1 MRLTRRAFLSG
12 SAAVALSATTGLAQ
26 QRRLFD
32 SHCHIIDHRFPIVAN
47 QGYTPPHFP
56 LEDYLAQA
64 KPLGV
69 VAGAVVSGSF
79 QAEDQTY
86 LMDILPKLG
95 PAWVGVTQ
103 IPNDYP
109 DAEIAKL
116 GKLGVRAVRF
126 NVFRGRI
133 DSVDDI
139 VALATRAHSVAG
151 WHSEIYADAAALAPH
166 VDKLSK
172 LPQLCVDHLG
182 MTEAG
187 VPVLLDLVAAGC
199 KVKATGFGRVKLD
212 VPKTLEAIAK
222 KSPNALVFG
231 TDIPSTRAARPFEA
245 VRHRSG
251 RARARPRARP
261 EGVLGQ
267 SARALQGQGRMKI
280 KANGI
285 TFNFEISGRDNAPWL
300 IFSNSLATNL
310 HMWDPQAADLK
321 NEFRMLR
328 YDQRGHGETEA
339 TVRPLHLRT
348 SLRRCDRAD
357 GCARHPDA
365 RTGAACRWAAPPAWV
380 SFRSIRT
387 ASTAWCSATIPDARR
402 RKPTSSGRSA
412 SQWRRRTAWQR
423 CWNRPCSAGFRLKR

>member
-1 MRLTRRAFLSG
+1 MRLTRRSFLSG
-12 SAAVALSATTGLAQ
+12 SGAVVLSGTSGLTQ

-109 DAEIAKL
+109 DAEITRL

-133 DSVDDI
+133 DNVDDI
-139 VALATRAHSVAG
+139 VALATRVHAVAG

-166 VDKLSK
+166 VDKLAK

-182 MTEAG
+182 MTETG
-187 VPVLLDLVAAGC
+187 VPALLDLVAAGC

-212 VPKTLEAIAK
+212 VPKTLEAVARK
-222 KSPNALVFG
+222 NPNALVFG

-245 VRHRSG
+245 ADIDLVER
-251 RARARPRARP
+251 
-261 EGVLGQ
+261 VLGRELAQ
-267 SARALQGQGRMKI
+267 KAFWDNPLALYRVKV
-280 KANGI
+280 A
-285 TFNFEISGRDNAPWL
+285 
-300 IFSNSLATNL
+300 
-310 HMWDPQAADLK
+310 
-321 NEFRMLR
+321 
-328 YDQRGHGETEA
+328 
-339 TVRPLHLRT
+339 
-348 SLRRCDRAD
+348 
-357 GCARHPDA
+357 
-365 RTGAACRWAAPPAWV
+365 
-380 SFRSIRT
+380 
-387 ASTAWCSATIPDARR
+387 
-402 RKPTSSGRSA
+402 
-412 SQWRRRTAWQR
+412 
-423 CWNRPCSAGFRLKR
+423 

>member
-1 MRLTRRAFLSG
+1 MRLTRRSFLSG
-12 SAAVALSATTGLAQ
+12 SGAVVLSGTSGLTQ

-109 DAEIAKL
+109 DAEITRL

-139 VALATRAHSVAG
+139 VALATRVHAVAG

-166 VDKLSK
+166 VDKLAK

-182 MTEAG
+182 MTETG
-187 VPVLLDLVAAGC
+187 VPALLDLVPAGC

-212 VPKTLEAIAK
+212 VPKTLEAVARNN
-222 KSPNALVFG
+222 PNALVFG

-245 VRHRSG
+245 ADIDLIER
-251 RARARPRARP
+251 
-261 EGVLGQ
+261 VLGRELAQ
-267 SARALQGQGRMKI
+267 KAFWDNPLALYRVKV
-280 KANGI
+280 A
-285 TFNFEISGRDNAPWL
+285 
-300 IFSNSLATNL
+300 
-310 HMWDPQAADLK
+310 
-321 NEFRMLR
+321 
-328 YDQRGHGETEA
+328 
-339 TVRPLHLRT
+339 
-348 SLRRCDRAD
+348 
-357 GCARHPDA
+357 
-365 RTGAACRWAAPPAWV
+365 
-380 SFRSIRT
+380 
-387 ASTAWCSATIPDARR
+387 
-402 RKPTSSGRSA
+402 
-412 SQWRRRTAWQR
+412 
-423 CWNRPCSAGFRLKR
+423 

>member
-1 MRLTRRAFLSG
+1 MHPTRRAFLSG
-12 SAAVALSATTGLAQ
+12 GAAVALSATAGLAQ

-32 SHCHIIDHRFPIVAN
+32 SHCHIIDHRFPIVPN

-103 IPNDYP
+103 IPNNYP

-116 GKLGVRAVRF
+116 GKLGIRAVRF

-133 DSVDDI
+133 DNVDEI

-199 KVKATGFGRVKLD
+199 KVKATGFGRAKLD
-212 VPKTLEAIAK
+212 VPKTLEAVARK
-222 KSPNALVFG
+222 NPNALVFG

-245 VRHRSG
+245 ADIDLIER
-251 RARARPRARP
+251 
-261 EGVLGQ
+261 VLGRELAQ
-267 SARALQGQGRMKI
+267 KAFWDNPLALYRVKV
-280 KANGI
+280 A
-285 TFNFEISGRDNAPWL
+285 
-300 IFSNSLATNL
+300 
-310 HMWDPQAADLK
+310 
-321 NEFRMLR
+321 
-328 YDQRGHGETEA
+328 
-339 TVRPLHLRT
+339 
-348 SLRRCDRAD
+348 
-357 GCARHPDA
+357 
-365 RTGAACRWAAPPAWV
+365 
-380 SFRSIRT
+380 
-387 ASTAWCSATIPDARR
+387 
-402 RKPTSSGRSA
+402 
-412 SQWRRRTAWQR
+412 
-423 CWNRPCSAGFRLKR
+423 

>member
-1 MRLTRRAFLSG
+1 MRLTRRGFVSG
-12 SAAVALSATTGLAQ
+12 SAAVALSATAGLTQ

-32 SHCHIIDHRFPIVAN
+32 SHCHIIDHRFPIVVN
-47 QGYTPPHFP
+47 QGYTPPHFS

-95 PAWVGVTQ
+95 PTWVGVTQ

-109 DAEIAKL
+109 DAEIARL

-139 VALATRAHSVAG
+139 VALATRVHSVAG
-151 WHSEIYADAAALAPH
+151 WHSEIYADAASLAPH

-182 MTEAG
+182 MTEVG

-199 KVKATGFGRVKLD
+199 KVKASGFGRVKLD
-212 VPKTLEAIAK
+212 VPKTLEAIASK
-222 KSPNALVFG
+222 NPSALVFG

-245 VRHRSG
+245 ADIDLVER
-251 RARARPRARP
+251 
-261 EGVLGQ
+261 VLGRELAQ
-267 SARALQGQGRMKI
+267 KAFWDNPLALYRVK
-280 KANGI
+280 
-285 TFNFEISGRDNAPWL
+285 
-300 IFSNSLATNL
+300 LA
-310 HMWDPQAADLK
+310 
-321 NEFRMLR
+321 
-328 YDQRGHGETEA
+328 
-339 TVRPLHLRT
+339 
-348 SLRRCDRAD
+348 
-357 GCARHPDA
+357 
-365 RTGAACRWAAPPAWV
+365 
-380 SFRSIRT
+380 
-387 ASTAWCSATIPDARR
+387 
-402 RKPTSSGRSA
+402 
-412 SQWRRRTAWQR
+412 
-423 CWNRPCSAGFRLKR
+423 